1 MIIVSDT
8 QLIRCIHEMIQT
20 SLSTETNT
28 ISNCTWKFL
37 WRHCAIWTNWHYP
50 SLSFFITMI
59 KLKHATYQFTLRIQ
73 YCNTTKDTP
82 MSIRNLDQ
90 MLNLPFYLNQPFS
103 DHTSFWKYS
112 SISLTGKTSSLFLA
126 HTFHVLLHNFE
137 TSTAKNKDTKYKRR
151 YKVFLVS
158 TNRHEKHTFH
168 SYHIVSCRFLVKF
181 RILGNLN
188 HDTLHFNMIVV

>member
-1 MIIVSDT
+1 MRLINLCFAYNIVIWRNII
-8 QLIRCIHEMIQT
+8 LMR
-20 SLSTETNT
+20 
-28 ISNCTWKFL
+28 F
-37 WRHCAIWTNWHYP
+37 
-50 SLSFFITMI
+50 
-59 KLKHATYQFTLRIQ
+59 
-73 YCNTTKDTP
+73 
-82 MSIRNLDQ
+82 LDQ
-90 MLNLPFYLNQPFS
+90 LHNLPYNPNQPFS
-103 DHTSFWKYS
+103 DHTLFWKYS

-158 TNRHEKHTFH
+158 TNRHEKHTFP

>member
-1 MIIVSDT
+1 MRLINLCFAYNIVIQRNITPCLYGLFLINCLTYYLILISPFQIIPYF
-8 QLIRCIHEMIQT
+8 E
-20 SLSTETNT
+20 
-28 ISNCTWKFL
+28 
-37 WRHCAIWTNWHYP
+37 
-50 SLSFFITMI
+50 
-59 KLKHATYQFTLRIQ
+59 
-73 YCNTTKDTP
+73 
-82 MSIRNLDQ
+82 
-90 MLNLPFYLNQPFS
+90 
-103 DHTSFWKYS
+103 KYS

-188 HDTLHFNMIVV
+188 HDTLHFNMIVVQFWGKFLPYKC

>member
-1 MIIVSDT
+1 MET
-8 QLIRCIHEMIQT
+8 LC
-20 SLSTETNT
+20 SLN
-28 ISNCTWKFL
+28 
-37 WRHCAIWTNWHYP
+37 
-50 SLSFFITMI
+50 
-59 KLKHATYQFTLRIQ
+59 KLT
-73 YCNTTKDTP
+73 
-82 MSIRNLDQ
+82 
-90 MLNLPFYLNQPFS
+90 LPFIVVFYYHGKVETCDLSIYAWHTIFWNSETSSHAFTENCLTYHLILIIPLL

-158 TNRHEKHTFH
+158 TNRHEKHTFP

>member
-8 QLIRCIHEMIQT
+8 QLIRCIHEMIQP

-50 SLSFFITMI
+50 SLSFFITMV
-59 KLKHATYQFTLRIQ
+59 KLKHATYQFMLRIQ
-73 YCNTTKDTP
+73 YCNIAKNCITYHIILI
-82 MSIRNLDQ
+82 S
-90 MLNLPFYLNQPFS
+90 PFQIIPYLE
-103 DHTSFWKYS
+103 KYS

-158 TNRHEKHTFH
+158 RNRHEKHTFP
-168 SYHIVSCRFLVKF
+168 SYHIVSCRFL
-181 RILGNLN
+181 LNLEF
-188 HDTLHFNMIVV
+188 LEI

>member
-1 MIIVSDT
+1 MRLINLRFAYNIVIQRKILPCLYGKCLTYHFILISPFQIIPYFE
-8 QLIRCIHEMIQT
+8 R
-20 SLSTETNT
+20 
-28 ISNCTWKFL
+28 
-37 WRHCAIWTNWHYP
+37 
-50 SLSFFITMI
+50 
-59 KLKHATYQFTLRIQ
+59 
-73 YCNTTKDTP
+73 
-82 MSIRNLDQ
+82 
-90 MLNLPFYLNQPFS
+90 
-103 DHTSFWKYS
+103 YS